1 MHQALRNKKHI
12 REKFVAFLKARIITH
27 LSLFSVFILSVFVT
41 GCILPFPHTRVSRPE
56 CGGFVSD
63 VMTDNP
69 ISNATVSV
77 AYEGGTNIIVHTD
90 SAGRWMIPSE
100 ETWHAA
106 VFIAPPM
113 GYSLLP
119 CFRGFSLP
127 SMITIEA
134 DGYDT
139 WEWKSWVDVD
149 LLSNPTEDM
158 PVVDRR
164 KAQLKPKAKSQLLH
178 NNTSI
183 CSNVNGKVHFNLD
196 NEERGASCKMAGDVQ
211 KGLHF
216 DLPDDGLALPLDRD
230 ASCTNADVIVYMI
243 SAKQDPST
251 PNEKFA
257 YPCQKEFL
265 DDYIKSYY
273 KLRTD
278 FVLVIDNYS
287 PYPYVFSAQYQASGY
302 ESLELDFLTSDNR
315 ILTAKKRVPKI
326 LSDTPSANVLNP
338 NWRWKCLISL
348 DIRLWTKPEGFSVD
362 MITHFR
368 PRFAYGAFFVDGK
381 YYRTINELEAH
392 RRKERPFKSR
402 EGELVGKWMPF
413 QPKQLCWR
421 SWK

>member
-1 MHQALRNKKHI
+1 M
-12 REKFVAFLKARIITH
+12 RIIAH

-63 VMTDNP
+63 VMTGNP

-77 AYEGGTNIIVHTD
+77 AYEGGTNIIAHTD

-164 KAQLKPKAKSQLLH
+164 KAQLKPKATSPLQHDRNSQF
-178 NNTSI
+178 
-183 CSNVNGKVHFNLD
+183 K
-196 NEERGASCKMAGDVQ
+196 RG
-211 KGLHF
+211 
-216 DLPDDGLALPLDRD
+216 
-230 ASCTNADVIVYMI
+230 
-243 SAKQDPST
+243 
-251 PNEKFA
+251 
-257 YPCQKEFL
+257 
-265 DDYIKSYY
+265 
-273 KLRTD
+273 
-278 FVLVIDNYS
+278 
-287 PYPYVFSAQYQASGY
+287 
-302 ESLELDFLTSDNR
+302 SL
-315 ILTAKKRVPKI
+315 
-326 LSDTPSANVLNP
+326 
-338 NWRWKCLISL
+338 
-348 DIRLWTKPEGFSVD
+348 
-362 MITHFR
+362 
-368 PRFAYGAFFVDGK
+368 
-381 YYRTINELEAH
+381 
-392 RRKERPFKSR
+392 
-402 EGELVGKWMPF
+402 
-413 QPKQLCWR
+413 
-421 SWK
+421 